1 MIDADLFLRF
11 ADLAVQALAD
21 AREEINGLNVFP
33 VPDADTGTNMYLTM
47 TAARD
52 AAYAVDRTD
61 LVAVARA
68 LGNGA
73 LTGARGNSGVIT
85 AQIMGAVLRH
95 IAAASPTEEY
105 AQVVATALN
114 SAADAAY
121 AAVGDPQEGTMLT
134 VWRKAAT
141 AGADAATVPG
151 AHTADVVGAAV
162 VAAREALMHTPE
174 QLDALRTAGVVDAG
188 GRGACVILEA
198 AEQALT
204 GRKRDP
210 MKFRIATPVAA
221 AEESFEG
228 PAYEVMYLLYAADE
242 AIGALKAAL
251 APLGDSLVVVG
262 AEGLWNVHVHVDD
275 VGAAI
280 EAGIAAG
287 RPHRIKVTHFGPHT
301 GAPPREG
308 RAIIAVSVG
317 PGLTELFEEAGA
329 VVLEGRGQSSAALLA
344 AIRSTGAAE
353 VILLPNDVDSL
364 ASAQVAASAAEMDD
378 EIKVA
383 LIPTESQVQG
393 LAAVAVHDPGRS
405 FDKDVLAV
413 ATTASQVRRGGVTIA
428 TLKAFTS
435 AGPCEAGD
443 VLGAINGDFV
453 AIGQDL
459 EEMAIEIVRRMVGG
473 GGELVT
479 LVIGATDPEGLLATA
494 VSGWIEENAPTI
506 EAVTYYGGQERYPL
520 LIAVE

>member
-11 ADLAVQALAD
+11 ADLAVQGLAE

-68 LGNGA
+68 LATGA

-85 AQIMGAVLRH
+85 AQIMGAVVRH
-95 IAAASPTEEY
+95 IADASPADAY
-105 AQVVATALN
+105 AGVVATALN
-114 SAADAAY
+114 SAAEAAY

-134 VWRKAAT
+134 VWREAARAGAAT
-141 AGADAATVPG
+141 ATGPG
-151 AHTADVVGAAV
+151 VHTADVVAAAV
-162 VAAREALMHTPE
+162 VAAREALLHTPE
-174 QLDALRTAGVVDAG
+174 QLEVLRTAGVVDAG
-188 GRGACVILEA
+188 GRGACVVLEA

-204 GRKRDP
+204 GRKREP
-210 MKFRIATPVAA
+210 VRFRVARPVAA
-221 AEESFEG
+221 QDEPTSG
-228 PAYEVMYLLYAADE
+228 PAYEVMYLLDAGDD
-242 AIGALKAAL
+242 AIGPLKTALT
-251 APLGDSLVVVG
+251 PLGDSLVVVG

-275 VGAAI
+275 AGAAI
-280 EAGIAAG
+280 EAGMAAG
-287 RPHRIKVTHFGPHT
+287 RPHRIKITHFGPQQV
-301 GAPPREG
+301 APVRQG
-308 RAIIAVSVG
+308 RAVVAVSVG
-317 PGLTELFEEAGA
+317 AGLTELMRESGA
-329 VVLEGRGQSSAALLA
+329 TVLEGRGQSSANILA
-344 AIRSTGAAE
+344 AIRATGAAE
-353 VILLPNDVDSL
+353 VILLPNDEDSL
-364 ASAQVAASAAEMDD
+364 ANAEIAASAAEIDD

-383 LIPTESQVQG
+383 VIPTRSQVQG
-393 LAAVAVHDPGRS
+393 LAALAVHDPQRS

-435 AGPCEAGD
+435 AGPCEVGD
-443 VLGAINGDFV
+443 VLGAIGGDFV
-453 AIGQDL
+453 VVGSDLVAI
-459 EEMAIEIVRRMVGG
+459 AIEVVGRLVGG

-479 LVIGATDPEGLLATA
+479 LVTGAKDPEGTLAAA
-494 VSGWIEENAPTI
+494 VTTWLAETHPAI
-506 EAVTYYGGQERYPL
+506 EAITYDGGQERYPL

>member
-11 ADLAVQALAD
+11 ADLAVQGLAD

-68 LGNGA
+68 LGTGA

-95 IAAASPTEEY
+95 IAAASPTDEY
-105 AQVVATALN
+105 AGVVATALN
-114 SAADAAY
+114 SAAEAAY

-134 VWRKAAT
+134 VWREAAHAAAAAAT
-141 AGADAATVPG
+141 QPDV
-151 AHTADVVGAAV
+151 HTADVVAAAV
-162 VAAREALMHTPE
+162 VAAREALLLTTD
-174 QLDALRTAGVVDAG
+174 QLEVLRAAGVVDAG

-204 GRKRDP
+204 GRKREAL
-210 MKFRIATPVAA
+210 KFSVARTVATP
-221 AEESFEG
+221 EEPSIG
-228 PAYEVMYLLYAADE
+228 PEYEVMYLLYAPDE
-242 AIGALKAAL
+242 AIGQLRAAL

-280 EAGIAAG
+280 EAGMAAG
-287 RPHRIKVTHFGPHT
+287 RPHRIKVTHFGRQQS
-301 GAPPREG
+301 APVREG
-308 RAIIAVSVG
+308 RAVIAVSAG
-317 PGLTELFEEAGA
+317 PGLTELFEESGA
-329 VVLEGRGQSSAALLA
+329 TVLHGRGQSSADLLA
-344 AIRSTGAAE
+344 AIRATGAAE
-353 VILLPNDVDSL
+353 VIVLPNDEDSR
-364 ASAQVAASAAEMDD
+364 ANAEMAASAAEIDD
-378 EIKVA
+378 DIKVA
-383 LIPTESQVQG
+383 VIPTHSQVQG
-393 LAAVAVHDPGRS
+393 LAALAVHDPGRS
-405 FDKDVLAV
+405 FNKDVLAV
-413 ATTASQVRRGGVTIA
+413 ATTASQVRRGAVTIA
-428 TLKAFTS
+428 DIKAMTS

-443 VLGAINGDFV
+443 VLGAIGGDFV
-453 AIGQDL
+453 LVGRDLTSVAID
-459 EEMAIEIVRRMVGG
+459 IVDRLLGG

-479 LVIGATDPEGLLATA
+479 LVTGADDADGRLAAA
-494 VSGWIEENAPTI
+494 VMEWIEAQYPTI
-506 EAVTYYGGQERYPL
+506 EAISYDGGQERYPL